1 MKKGQKIL
9 NQIAADEQTAENYL
23 LTGATDGSSFSQAVA
38 IVENYAGKSEKCLIL
53 ARRQVEMEK
62 RNRSKRWVVKTQF
75 AFESIAEAH
84 GLPVPWISE
93 QKIKRDWKKLIYLT
107 SEIAVRIRLAGAK

>member
-1 MKKGQKIL
+1 MEIGQKIL
-9 NQIAADEQTAENYL
+9 QQISADEQAAEEYL
-23 LTGATDGSSFSQAVA
+23 LRGLSDGSPYAQAVA
-38 IVENYAGKSEKCLIL
+38 IVEKHAGRSERCLIL
-53 ARRQVEMEK
+53 ARRKVEMEK
-62 RNRSKRWVVKTQF
+62 RNRNKRWVVKTQF